1 MPEIN
6 PNQFKEVSNESWL
19 SRIGGSFIGFLIGI
33 ILIPAMIFL
42 LSWNEGRAVSSA
54 KSLNLG
60 RSAVVE
66 VSSETMDPSNEQKL
80 IYVVGQLTT
89 QVPAVD
95 PLTNLTV
102 DNLVR
107 LKRDVSIYQWVEKVV
122 EKKTENVGGSQ
133 TTEKEYNYSKDWSS
147 QPIDSRNFK
156 IPAGH
161 QNPKIDISSESFDA
175 DEANLGVF
183 SFKPMLETLQN
194 YETLSQLPNPP
205 EGFEISGSSY
215 YKGKDIN
222 KPEIGD
228 VKINYSGIVGQK
240 YSIVAQ
246 QSEESLT
253 PFVDPKTDYSI
264 ALVKSGQVSVDKLF
278 AEQENQEK
286 IETWALRAL
295 GFVFMVVGFKLL
307 FGPIEMLAAFL
318 PFLKHL
324 IGAGTFV
331 VSLLLAVPVTLIT
344 IAIAWISNRPLI
356 SVAMLVIS
364 LIFGFLFYKR
374 SQSKKI
380 N

>member
-19 SRIGGSFIGFLIGI
+19 SRIGGSFIGFIFGI

-60 RSAVVE
+60 RSAVIE
-66 VSSETMDPSNEQKL
+66 VSSETVDPSNDQKL

-89 QVPAVD
+89 QSPAED
-95 PLTNLTV
+95 PITNVTA
-102 DNLVR
+102 DNLLR
-107 LKRDVSIYQWVEKVV
+107 LNRDVSIYQWVEKVI

-133 TTEKEYNYSKDWSS
+133 TTEKEYNYSKEWTKDF
-147 QPIDSRNFK
+147 IDSKRFK
-156 IPAGH
+156 IPTGH
-161 QNPKIDISSESFDA
+161 QNPKIDLTSENFDA
-175 DEANLGVF
+175 EEANLGSF
-183 SFKPMLETLQN
+183 SFKPMLETLKN
-194 YETLSQLPNPP
+194 YETLKQLPNPP
-205 EGFEISGSSY
+205 AGFEISGSSFF
-215 YKGKDIN
+215 KGNDIT

-228 VKINYSGIVGQK
+228 IKIDYTGIIGQK
-240 YSIVAQ
+240 YSVVAQ

-253 PFVDPKTDYSI
+253 PYVDPKTDYSI
-264 ALVKSGQVSVDKLF
+264 ALVMPGQVSVDKLF

-286 IETWALRAL
+286 IQTWAIRAL
-295 GFVFMVVGFKLL
+295 GFVFMIIGFKLL

-324 IGAGTFV
+324 IGAGTFI
-331 VSLLLAVPVTLIT
+331 VSLLLAIPVTLIT
-344 IAIAWISNRPLI
+344 IAIAWIANRPILSI
-356 SVAMLVIS
+356 SMLAIS
-364 LIFGFLFYKR
+364 LLCGFLFYKR
-374 SQSKKI
+374 SQIKKI